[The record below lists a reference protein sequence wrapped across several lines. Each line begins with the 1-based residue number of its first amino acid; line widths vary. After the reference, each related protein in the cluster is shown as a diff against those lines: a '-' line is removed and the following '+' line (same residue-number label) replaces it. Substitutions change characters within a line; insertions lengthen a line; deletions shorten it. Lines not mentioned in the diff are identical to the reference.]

1 MFTNKEGKYQFH
13 VPSGN
18 PITVCFDTHYPLKNN
33 TRKWHPSVVA
43 NIDTDQ
49 DILLNRFLMEVGESK
64 GWTFNNDALTAYQF
78 ILMWSEKTSLD
89 KALAE
94 YNSFRVS
101 QLMFVQP
108 EFIDIQIKLI
118 EYFKRKSNCD

>member
-1 MFTNKEGKYQFH
+1 
-13 VPSGN
+13 
-18 PITVCFDTHYPLKNN
+18 
-33 TRKWHPSVVA
+33 
-43 NIDTDQ
+43 
-49 DILLNRFLMEVGESK
+49 MEVGESK